1 MNYIITKHPEF
12 FTKVEAFT
20 YNFRSLERLATLP
33 DEIAFDSETTGLH
46 ALVEDMFCVQIGTG
60 TDNYLVHMYDDNFTF
75 YDVIPYLKG
84 KTLVMQNGLFDV
96 GFMYKYNF
104 TDFTLRDTML
114 ATRVLYN
121 GALEDY
127 VTKKGI
133 KVKIPVRA
141 DFGSIMKREIGAV
154 YDKTTQKNIHIV
166 KLSVATAIKY
176 SLNDVDR
183 LMEAH
188 DVLLK
193 KIEDA
198 GQISTYLLHCRFIKA
213 LAYMEQCGLPING
226 ESWQAKMKVDAANV
240 ITYSQEIT
248 DFIHEHAYQFADRQI
263 DMFDEV
269 KRTVLNFRSSSQM
282 IPVFNSFGI
291 DTKNKDGKDSIKED
305 IISKSHHP
313 FVKIWL
319 KYQEAQHRVSTF
331 GQGVYDRIIDG
342 RVYTNFNPMVDTA
355 RLSSRKGS
363 INFLNFSSDKDTR
376 GCFEAKRGNKMIVCD
391 WAGQE
396 TVISA
401 DVSGDVAMTKSVVE
415 GADLH
420 CLLAKELFPEIADL
434 SDEDIIEYHS
444 DKRTKAKAPRF
455 AMQYGGN
462 GYTLHV
468 NENIPLR
475 EAEEIYA
482 TFLNLH
488 SGLFEWGRVQLNL
501 AIRRGYIESADG
513 WRLYLPR
520 FDWFK
525 DLKKK
530 VDEISKDQWTLY
542 KTGKSER
549 NREKMIDEKN
559 AKRKE
564 GEDYIK
570 FVTTNKDAFEYYK
583 KTRQPISDYF
593 SLRSSYQRLDLNN
606 PVQTRGAHQMKL
618 ALCYMFEWIVSNDL
632 MGTVLMCN
640 AVHDETVCEAPEELS
655 PLVRDKVGEFMR
667 KAGNHYLDNLKIQ
680 ADANIGNTWYEAK

>member
-420 CLLAKELFPEIADL
+420 CW
-434 SDEDIIEYHS
+434 
-444 DKRTKAKAPRF
+444 
-455 AMQYGGN
+455 
-462 GYTLHV
+462 
-468 NENIPLR
+468 
-475 EAEEIYA
+475 
-482 TFLNLH
+482 
-488 SGLFEWGRVQLNL
+488 LFEWGRVQLNL

-583 KTRQPISDYF
+583 KTRHPISDYF
-593 SLRSSYQRLDLNN
+593 SLRSSYQRLALNN